1 MTNIIVFV
9 VGMCIVLYVM
19 ITMMTRKFFGEDEDD
34 DKKDATNVKSE
45 VNALLEEDVF
55 VVNIKNTDDGSSE

>member
-9 VGMCIVLYVM
+9 VGMCIVLYV
-19 ITMMTRKFFGEDEDD
+19 ITMMTKKFFGEDEDD
-34 DKKDATNVKSE
+34 DKKDARNVKSE

-55 VVNIKNTDDGSSE
+55 VVNMKNTDGGSSE